1 MPDKKELKEL
11 ARLFLRL
18 GFTAFG
24 GPAAHIALMQKE
36 VVERRG
42 WMSNQRFLDLLG
54 ATNLIPGPN
63 STEMAIHI
71 GRERGGWL
79 GLIVAGLCFIS
90 PAVLITGVIAWLYST
105 YGRLPQVNALLTGMK
120 PAIIAVVLGAVFPL
134 AKRAFKN
141 AWFIVLG
148 VAALAAALLGFNAL
162 IILFGAGGIVLSVR
176 AAQRRQGA
184 AYGMGA
190 FLFFKFLKVGA
201 LLYGSGYVLFAYLND
216 ELVAKGLLSTTQLA
230 DAIAIGQLTPGPVFS
245 AATFIG
251 WQMDGW
257 HGAALATL
265 GIFLPA
271 FFFVALLNPI
281 VRLMRRSALFSAF
294 LDGVNVAAVSLV
306 LFVCITLGRDV
317 VGDWRSVLIGVLAL
331 VVVFGLPRVNSA
343 FVIIG
348 GMVLGWL
355 LSVLVTCC

>member
-1 MPDKKELKEL
+1 LERNKDLKQL

-36 VVERRG
+36 VVERRH
-42 WMSNQRFLDLLG
+42 WMTNEHFLDLLG

-71 GRERGGWL
+71 GRERA
-79 GLIVAGLCFIS
+79 GLRGLLVSGLCFIT
-90 PAVLITGVIAWLYST
+90 PAVLITAVIAWLYST
-105 YGRLPQVNALLTGMK
+105 YGRLPHVNALLTGMK
-120 PAIIAVVLGAVFPL
+120 PAIIAVVLGAVWPL

-141 AWFIVLG
+141 VWLIVLG
-148 VAALAAALLGFNAL
+148 VAALAAALWGVNAL
-162 IILFGAGGIVLSVR
+162 IILFGAGGIVLLAKTAARRGR
-176 AAQRRQGA
+176 AAHGVA
-184 AYGMGA
+184 S
-190 FLFFKFLKVGA
+190 FLFLKFLKVGA

-216 ELVAKGLLSTTQLA
+216 ELVKKGLLSTTQLA

-251 WQMDGW
+251 WQMGGW
-257 HGAALATL
+257 AGAAMATL

-271 FFFVALLNPI
+271 FVFVALLNPL
-281 VRLMRRSALFSAF
+281 VRLVRRSVLFSAF

-306 LFVCITLGRDV
+306 LYVCITLGRDV
-317 VGDWRSVLIGVLAL
+317 AKDWRAILIGVLAL
-331 VVVFGLPRVNSA
+331 AVVFGRPRINSA

-355 LSVLVTCC
+355 LSV